1 MVRGS
6 KLDYGVTPEG
16 STVSRTAFLF
26 PLEDTRDPLLQES
39 AGNPSCL
46 KFQGIPR
53 LVGLARDDRDGDR
66 SASLRVTEAARR
78 RHLTDFRM
86 NPTF

>member
-39 AGNPSCL
+39 EDIAPYL
-46 KFQGIPR
+46 LLRGIPR
-53 LVGLARDDRDGDR
+53 LGRRT
-66 SASLRVTEAARR
+66 ASLGMTDTAQRR
-78 RHLTDFRM
+78 RHLTEYRM
-86 NPTF
+86 SRTF